1 MHAADAIWTT
11 PTATGL
17 LTAKKYIGMKPSST
31 MVYSLGPGAVT
42 PGSVKLYFRDP
53 SFRRAV
59 VRNNVEL
66 SVSEAGVSQAKWYAL
81 VQDKNGELVTTI
93 TNQVTAV
100 SVGSID
106 YTTGKVEINFNALA
120 LSGSVYAS
128 MVNASHGNEAI
139 DADTAKP
146 TDYYNCEKIN
156 LDASYVKIAWSR
168 MSIGS
173 NIGGTYYLG
182 DPDKSGAVEGN
193 GGEESGDG
201 EQNFSAA
208 SRGYV
213 REGLNSFVVFA
224 DQNHDGDYTA
234 GEPFGYV
241 NGVDVGWQGAKF
253 TVELTETSPV
263 FARVNVK
270 TEENDRVALY
280 GIYSDT
286 IIITNLELTAGNKNP
301 GSESGDGGLR
311 YLHVRVDR
319 YSVNGVQLGIGDNQV
334 NLPDRILVDK
344 YMDLGVRSFI
354 HEGDFISEGEFD
366 IDWSHFEEEIKY
378 SELSDKFGGDA
389 IAVGYRVVIDN
400 SLHISPVT
408 NNISLSYVFTRRFDS
423 KMYRQKPVDLA
434 SVVTYGSRPTFS
446 WSMGKSNTYTAF
458 RLQILE
464 GTKVVYDSGIN
475 RAPAKNREGRYEWTA
490 PITPGDVMP
499 TGETLKANGN
509 YTWKVSMYNSKFKS
523 DAYSDESVLRT
534 LVNAQQDVDDRGY
547 NAIAVTVK
555 YTGPEAVLT
564 NAAVRL
570 EAFTTADFS
579 GENYSRVVVTN
590 KADIADSSKII
601 PNAKLIGLP
610 AGTYYVRAYIDSNNN
625 FKKDVWES
633 WGSVAES
640 VTVGAGIAMPN
651 VGLYIE
657 DADTDDDWVPDAL
670 EYAQSGRLDANDAR
684 ALVSGEFILSD
695 KLSGA
700 VNAGGFDAG
709 VSTTL
714 SGVTLSAFQYAD
726 AMSTLLLGEMSSDK
740 SSLDAIRAAVE
751 KTIKGDSVKIT
762 SITFDPAKGKIVL
775 TVDAEVADSI
785 AGKLFS
791 KIYDF
796 TSPDSVAVIV
806 KVYKK
811 DSLVQANWTL
821 VETKNCSIGKTEQYV
836 EVGLSGGDYTS
847 GFYKVEIE
855 Q

>member
-1 MHAADAIWTT
+1 
-11 PTATGL
+11 
-17 LTAKKYIGMKPSST
+17 
-31 MVYSLGPGAVT
+31 MVYSLGPGSVT
-42 PGSVKLYFRDP
+42 PGSVKLFFRDP

-59 VRNNVEL
+59 VRNKVEL
-66 SVSEAGVSQAKWYAL
+66 SVSEAGVSQAKWYPL

-93 TNQVTAV
+93 TNQAVEAV
-100 SVGSID
+100 SVAVGSID
-106 YTTGKVEINFNALA
+106 YSTGRVEINFNALA

-139 DADTAKP
+139 DSNTAKP

-156 LDASYVKIAWSR
+156 LDASYVKISWSR
-168 MSIGS
+168 MSVGS

-182 DPDKSGAVEGN
+182 DPDSPGAVAEN
-193 GGEESGDG
+193 GGNEGGDNAH
-201 EQNFSAA
+201 NFSAA

-224 DQNHDGDYTA
+224 DQNNDGDYTA

-253 TVELTETSPV
+253 AVELTETSPV

-286 IIITNLELTAGNKNP
+286 ITITNLELTAG
-301 GSESGDGGLR
+301 GATSSGTESEEGGMR
-311 YLHVRVDR
+311 YMHVRVDR
-319 YSVNGVQLGIGDNQV
+319 YSVNGVRLGVGENKI

-344 YMDLGVRSFI
+344 YMDLGVRSFL

-366 IDWSHFEEEIKY
+366 IDWSHFDEVAYDSALGGLIGT
-378 SELSDKFGGDA
+378 ELGPDPVE
-389 IAVGYRVVIDN
+389 VGYRVVIDN
-400 SLHISPVT
+400 SLLVSPVT

-423 KMYRQKPVDLA
+423 FDNRQLPVDLA
-434 SVVTYGSRPTFS
+434 NVVTYGSRPTFS
-446 WSMGKSNTYTAF
+446 WSMGKSNSYTAF
-458 RLQILE
+458 RLQVRD
-464 GTKVVYDSGIN
+464 GTNDCAKVVYDSGIN

-490 PITPGDVMP
+490 PIAPGDVMP
-499 TGETLKANGN
+499 TGETLEANGN
-509 YTWKVSMYNSKFKS
+509 YWWYVSMYNSKFNW
-523 DAYSDESVLRT
+523 DGYSETPGVFRT
-534 LVNAQQDVDDRGY
+534 LVNAQQDVDDRSY
-547 NAIAVTVK
+547 NAVAVCVK
-555 YTGPEAVLT
+555 YTGPEAVLE

-579 GENYSRVVVTN
+579 GENSSRVVVTN
-590 KADIADSSKII
+590 KADIADSAKTI

-625 FKKDVWES
+625 FKKDNWES
-633 WGSVAES
+633 WGSAVES

-657 DADTDDDWVPDAL
+657 DADTDDDWVPDAY
-670 EYAQSGRLDANDAR
+670 EFAQNGSLDSNDGDAV
-684 ALVSGEFILSD
+684 VSGEFILSD

-726 AMSTLLLGEMSSDK
+726 AMSTLLGGKVSGEK

-762 SITFDPAKGKIVL
+762 SITFDPVKGKVVL
-775 TVDAEVADSI
+775 AVDAEVVDSI
-785 AGKLFS
+785 AGKIFS

-796 TSPDSVAVIV
+796 TSPDSVDVTV
-806 KVYKK
+806 KVFKK
-811 DSLVQANWTL
+811 ESLVQANWTL
-821 VETKNCSIGKTEQYV
+821 VETKSCTIGKTEQYV